1 MHALDTDCRGRNAWS
16 CVRGMESIE
25 AMKAYLGKVTDL
37 CPNWLDEAQSRPP
50 GDPVMMTQEE
60 INKDL
65 QWEGSDTEEAE
76 NGAGLGFG
84 VTFSTLA
91 AGQE

>member
-1 MHALDTDCRGRNAWS
+1 MYALDTNCWDRNAWS
-16 CVRGMESIE
+16 GVRGMKSID
-25 AMKAYLGKVTDL
+25 AMKEYILIVTCL
-37 CPNWLDEAQSRPP
+37 CPNWFAEAQSRSPE
-50 GDPVMMTQEE
+50 DPAMMTQEE

-76 NGAGLGFG
+76 NGAGLGLG
-84 VTFSTLA
+84 VTFSTMA